1 MPLHFSAKEGKEE
14 TMRLILDSKIDVDQ
28 RGNRKK
34 RTALMLAS
42 VHGHT
47 HIQETLL
54 DEYHADVNLSSSS
67 QMTAAH
73 YAAVKGGSEAL
84 KVLLKHNANINAR
97 HIDGRTPLYFAAQL
111 KNARALKLLL
121 KSKADIHEADM
132 DQVTPIHAA
141 SMHGDVAI
149 IEYLLK
155 AKGDVERKDC
165 DGFTALHDAAVSDN
179 LEACRLIRRYLLSSV
194 HQDTIV
200 EEAADQARDH
210 GHDVIA
216 TWLESSLGFTPLH
229 FACDARDV
237 EWVRRI
243 LLTDSY
249 LDIEKLSHDGLTP
262 LDVARKSGTD
272 DGWLE
277 PEPRIIEMVTAA
289 ASCWKPKFHSVFP
302 KSFRSATVLILMIRN
317 RGQHGYYSVWNPILR
332 MLGRNHFLQR
342 PGRSQ
347 LDRKRK
353 VGSVLQLEKDMSRVM
368 TPEGRTSRRSG
379 AEEPPQKRS
388 PSP

>member
-1 MPLHFSAKEGKEE
+1 
-14 TMRLILDSKIDVDQ
+14 
-28 RGNRKK
+28 
-34 RTALMLAS
+34 MLAS

-262 LDVARKSGTD
+262 LDVARKSGAD
-272 DGWLE
+272 DGWLAVNA
-277 PEPRIIEMVTAA
+277 RIVSMVKAA
-289 ASCWKPKFHSVFP
+289 ASCWKPKHHSVFP

-332 MLGRNHFLQR
+332 MLGRNHFLRR

-347 LDRKRK
+347 SDRKRK
-353 VGSVLQLEKDMSRVM
+353 VGSLLQLEKDMSRVM
-368 TPEGRTSRRSG
+368 TPAGQTSRRSG